1 MLAYEEAP
9 MRFVYPLAAWLVTAR
24 WRGAS
29 LLLCATLLAIAGC
42 ASSAQIGQRTSI
54 LPPTP
59 VVDGPLASV
68 VRPVVGTQPQ
78 RISTSYDAS
87 TQQAKIT
94 LTIGAAP
101 TVEAAQAIVMTL
113 CFQVQKALWAS
124 NPSLREVK
132 VIVLGP
138 IRDDYANIIDD
149 AYGVSDTLAPTA
161 AKLQWSA
168 LSPDVA
174 WSRYD
179 NTWLR
184 PTYSP
189 NWLYGKNN

>member
-1 MLAYEEAP
+1 MDF
-9 MRFVYPLAAWLVTAR
+9 RNPLAAWWSRAR
-24 WRGAS
+24 LSKAHLLTAS
-29 LLLCATLLAIAGC
+29 LLLGALFTFAGC
-42 ASSAQIGQRTSI
+42 ASAPQSRGSA
-54 LPPTP
+54 PTAAP
-59 VVDGPLASV
+59 TLVIEGPLGSV
-68 VRPVVGTQPQ
+68 VGPVAGSLAQ

-87 TQQAKIT
+87 AQQAKIT

-101 TVEAAQAIVMTL
+101 DVATAQARVMTL
-113 CFQVQKALWAS
+113 CFQVQKAVWAS

-138 IRDDYANIIDD
+138 IRDDYANIIED
-149 AYGVSDTLAPTA
+149 AYGVSDMMAPTA

-168 LSPDVA
+168 LTPESA

-179 NTWLR
+179 NTWMR

>member
-1 MLAYEEAP
+1 
-9 MRFVYPLAAWLVTAR
+9 MRFVHPLAAWWAVAR
-24 WRGAS
+24 RRGANRFAAS
-29 LLLCATLLAIAGC
+29 LLLCATLLVVAGC
-42 ASSAQIGQRTSI
+42 ASSAPTTSNA
-54 LPPTP
+54 PQATPTQ

-68 VRPVVGTQPQ
+68 IRPVVGTQPQ

-101 TVEAAQAIVMTL
+101 NVQAAQAIVMAL

-149 AYGVSDTLAPTA
+149 AYGVSDMLAPTA

-168 LSPDVA
+168 LSPDAA

>member
-1 MLAYEEAP
+1 

-24 WRGAS
+24 WRAAS

-42 ASSAQIGQRTSI
+42 ASSTPPRVSA
-54 LPPTP
+54 PPTP

-101 TVEAAQAIVMTL
+101 TVQAAQAIVMML

-149 AYGVSDTLAPTA
+149 AYGVSDMLAPTA

-168 LSPDVA
+168 ISPDAA